1 MPTMTNPGLYAS
13 ENYNGNYELTEAAN
27 TARTNSSD
35 WVTLGTSTSLLR
47 STETAVNP
55 SNATTVTPQPVEYPA
70 GEVQYQRTKTHYSWM
85 LIIAIILIIFI
96 IICLRAPQK
105 VYDRWKDNKQYGQ
118 VFMTDTEL

>member
-35 WVTLGTSTSLLR
+35 WVTLGTSASLLR

-96 IICLRAPQK
+96 IICLRAPRK

>member
-1 MPTMTNPGLYAS
+1 MTNPGLYAS

-118 VFMTDTEL
+118 VFITDTEL